1 MLFYAFPLLLL
12 FIVILIFWEHYVND
26 TETNK
31 KIYWCLC
38 LFLIIF
44 SAFRPIGF
52 DPDSMTY
59 EDMLLHGNSD
69 TIEFKE
75 PSYMLVLEITRLL
88 TDDVHFLFLFYA
100 MIGITLK
107 FYAIQRLSTFLFLP
121 LVIYFGNF
129 FILHDYIQIRVSVAS
144 AFLLLSIIPLS
155 QGKKAQGAL
164 CFLAAAFFHY
174 SAIVLF
180 LILFF
185 NNKPLTTTWK
195 LFLLSIVPVGVLLFF
210 LHLDFVS
217 FLPIPFFQE
226 KAEMYQQLVDQGLFE
241 ETSLK
246 SPFIWTKTAALF
258 YILYYY
264 DYIQER
270 CPYLPLILKITG
282 LSLISFFAL
291 SSVSVVAG
299 RISELFGIVEI
310 LLFPCIC
317 YTFKPNW
324 AGKAIVCLAGTIEMI
339 FTLYIWKLLDFD
351 FIN

>member
-1 MLFYAFPLLLL
+1 
-12 FIVILIFWEHYVND
+12 
-26 TETNK
+26 
-31 KIYWCLC
+31 
-38 LFLIIF
+38 
-44 SAFRPIGF
+44 
-52 DPDSMTY
+52 
-59 EDMLLHGNSD
+59 
-69 TIEFKE
+69 
-75 PSYMLVLEITRLL
+75 MLVLEITRLL

-100 MIGITLK
+100 IIGITLK

-155 QGKKAQGAL
+155 QGKKGQGAL

-291 SSVSVVAG
+291 LKCCVPKKHRRCSLEWFCLLRRLSNAFQPL
-299 RISELFGIVEI
+299 RHI
-310 LLFPCIC
+310 LRLIQCPHICAPTFWRQRLPCRFLKTDQTR
-317 YTFKPNW
+317 YRPFLKRL
-324 AGKAIVCLAGTIEMI
+324 K
-339 FTLYIWKLLDFD
+339 
-351 FIN
+351 